1 MILRRLSQ
9 SLKEQNWAAIWIEF
23 ILLVAGVFLG
33 IQVAN
38 WNAQRL
44 SDKQSEVFT
53 ERLSEDLRVEKW
65 RYNSLIAYYDDV
77 MRHSKITLDALEGR
91 VVVSNEELLIS
102 AYRATQYAELAQYR
116 ETFDE
121 LTSTGN
127 INLIKDTSM
136 RRMAIEIYNTKL
148 YENVKNEGINSRY
161 RVAFRMLVPISIQ
174 EVLAENCGDR
184 PAIPGDYD
192 GIRFGLDYPCNA
204 GVPPQEIDAVAQILR
219 SDPTLV
225 GLLRLRIANIRTA
238 ISTQMMS
245 DEIKGKL
252 LVVIKEKP

>member
-9 SLKEQNWAAIWIEF
+9 SLKTQNWTAIWIEF
-23 ILLVAGVFLG
+23 ILLISGVFLG
-33 IQVAN
+33 IQVNN
-38 WNAQRL
+38 WNADRI
-44 SDKQSEVFT
+44 SNKQSAIFT
-53 ERLSEDLRVEKW
+53 ERLRNDLNNEKW
-65 RYNSLIAYYDDV
+65 RYNSLIAYYDAV

-127 INLIKDTSM
+127 INLIKDTSI

-161 RVAFRMLVPISIQ
+161 RVAFRMLVPINIQ
-174 EVLAENCGDR
+174 EVLAKKCGDR
-184 PAIPGDYD
+184 PANPGDYD
-192 GIRFGLDYPCNA
+192 GIRFGLDYPCKL
-204 GVPPQEIDAVAQILR
+204 GLSQPEIDAVANILR
-219 SDPTLV
+219 TDSTLV

-245 DEIKGKL
+245 NE
-252 LVVIKEKP
+252 IKEKLMIVAKEKP